1 MVRRRYRA
9 EFKLGAREE
18 FDVMRRGGQGNNGEI
33 GGAGGARRSMLI
45 ALAGALGIGC
55 RSLPPPEPF
64 TGHIPPFQEDRPF
77 AVVSDLQRT
86 ALIEFWRES
95 NARERELV
103 IQAIAAARP
112 AFLAIT
118 GDLVFSGGSP
128 EQWADLDALCA
139 PLREASIPVVAA
151 FGNHEYWG
159 GAEGEDHFFARFPH
173 LERQHWY
180 SLAYG
185 PVRLVFLDSNIDE
198 LTEAGWRRQLAWY
211 ERTIADFDRD
221 PDVRGVLVLLHHPPY
236 TNSSVTGDEKHVQRD
251 FVPAF
256 RCANKTLAMISG
268 HVHSYERFVRDG
280 KTFVVSGGGGGPRA
294 RLRMGD
300 RRQHKDDSLKASALR
315 NFHYLTF
322 RAGKTGLEVTATGLP
337 KGGSEWGVLDR
348 FELPW
353 GHKPAVNGCGAKATA
368 GAQPQ

>member
-1 MVRRRYRA
+1 
-9 EFKLGAREE
+9 
-18 FDVMRRGGQGNNGEI
+18 MRRGVQETNEGSGGWKGE
-33 GGAGGARRSMLI
+33 GRRRSALI
-45 ALAGALGIGC
+45 ALAGALGLGC
-55 RSLPPPEPF
+55 RTLPPPEPF
-64 TGHIPPFQEDRPF
+64 TGQIPPFQEDRPF

-103 IQAIAAARP
+103 VQAIAAARP

-128 EQWADLDALCA
+128 EQWAELDALCA

-159 GAEGEDHFFARFPH
+159 GSEGEDHFFARFPH

-185 PVRLVFLDSNIDE
+185 PVRLIILDSNVDE
-198 LTEAGWRRQLAWY
+198 LTESGWRKQLAWY
-211 ERTIADFDRD
+211 ERTLGDFDRD

-236 TNSSVTGDEKHVQRD
+236 TNSSVTSDEPHVQRD
-251 FVPAF
+251 FVPPF
-256 RCANKTLAMISG
+256 RCAKKTLAMISG
-268 HVHSYERFVRDG
+268 HVHSYERFVREG

-300 RRQHKDDSLKASALR
+300 RRQHKDDSLKAAALR

-322 RAGKTGLEVTATGLP
+322 QAGKAGLAVTATGLP

-353 GHKPAVNGCGAKATA
+353 PAAEKAAVQGCSARATE
-368 GAQPQ
+368 